1 MQPRQQRQ
9 QEPVKKQYVRWVKQL
24 PPRTESLSN
33 FSIHSFAVAVRLQLR
48 VPPSPP
54 GVKIIAKKVLKNAIT
69 YLKSD
74 FLAAV
79 AIIVALIYCLF
90 CAQNTT

>member
-1 MQPRQQRQ
+1 MQPPQQRQ

-24 PPRTESLSN
+24 PPRTESSSN
-33 FSIHSFAVAVRLQLR
+33 FSIHSLPSLYDFNYEC
-48 VPPSPP
+48 PPPP
-54 GVKIIAKKVLKNAIT
+54 GVKIMAKKFLKNAVT

>member
-9 QEPVKKQYVRWVKQL
+9 QEPVKKQCVRWVKQL
-24 PPRTESLSN
+24 PPGTESSSN
-33 FSIHSFAVAVRLQLR
+33 FSIHSFAVAVRLQLQ

-54 GVKIIAKKVLKNAIT
+54 PPPPLGVKILAKKFLKNAII
-69 YLKSD
+69 YLNSD

-79 AIIVALIYCLF
+79 AIMVA
-90 CAQNTT
+90 